1 MKIKFTFLI
10 FFWLLATSG
19 HLKSQ
24 MAVLASG
31 GDATGNGSSSYSVGQ
46 IAYLHKGSN
55 AEVME
60 GVQTSFEVTAL
71 STNETGIQK
80 ENGILLYPNP
90 FKDFLYL
97 DFKSNSYRDSNYQ
110 LFDAQG
116 KLIKQDKINQSK
128 SELNFSDL
136 PSAMYIMKIRQEG
149 RDIKTFKIIKK

>member
-1 MKIKFTFLI
+1 MKIKFTHLI
-10 FFWLLATSG
+10 FLWLLATSG
-19 HLKSQ
+19 LLKSQ

-31 GDATGNGSSSYSVGQ
+31 GNATGVGSSSYSVGQ

-55 AEVME
+55 TEVME
-60 GVQTSFEVTAL
+60 GVQTAFEVTTL
-71 STNETGIQK
+71 STNESGSP

-97 DFKSNSYRDSNYQ
+97 DFTSNSYRDSKYQ

-116 KLIKQDKINQSK
+116 KLIRYDKVTQSK

-136 PSAMYIMKIRQEG
+136 PSAMYIIKITQKG
-149 RDIKTFKIIKK
+149 KDIKTFKIIKK

>member
-1 MKIKFTFLI
+1 MKIKFTPLI
-10 FFWLLATSG
+10 FLWLLATSG
-19 HLKSQ
+19 LLKSQ

-31 GDATGNGSSSYSVGQ
+31 GNATGVGSSSYSIGQ

-60 GVQTSFEVTAL
+60 GVQTAFEVTAL
-71 STNETGIQK
+71 STNESGSNK

-97 DFKSNSYRDSNYQ
+97 DFTSNDYRASSYQ

-116 KLIKQDKINQSK
+116 KLIKKDKISQSK

-136 PSAMYIMKIRQEG
+136 PSAMYIIKIRQEG
-149 RDIKTFKIIKK
+149 RDIKIFKIIKK